1 MSSWVCMSPLSGP
14 FNTKG
19 REREREIKPFGK
31 TLLAKSKSCPSPTH
45 LANKCFRATVF
56 SDNRISLEQEPF
68 LSVMSRRRFA
78 VCHKRARVLLY
89 FLSNGKVIGS
99 KRTTRGL
106 WGVHSNSCYYSYQ
119 RS

>member
-68 LSVMSRRRFA
+68 LSVMSRRSLGIKA
-78 VCHKRARVLLY
+78 NSMCKRV
-89 FLSNGKVIGS
+89 KVIAGT
-99 KRTTRGL
+99 KDANQHLPR
-106 WGVHSNSCYYSYQ
+106 
-119 RS
+119 